1 MSDQLDSLPS
11 LTPRQAY
18 LAMLEF
24 LATEF
29 NLAGEQKTIHLGGL
43 LAEMALEDDG
53 STSDPG
59 AALTF
64 VDAIHKVTSPD
75 YRSQLKGRWADA

>member
-24 LATEF
+24 LGTELE
-29 NLAGEQKTIHLGGL
+29 LAGKEETIHLGGL
-43 LAEMALEDDG
+43 LAEMAPEDDG

-59 AALTF
+59 AGLTF
-64 VDAIHKVTSPD
+64 ADAIQKVLSPI
-75 YRSQLKGRWADA
+75 YRSRLKGSWADA